1 MFSIIAGNLCSALG
15 TAADAFS
22 ASRKTPK
29 GVLYMQSLGQL
40 LYGISTLFLGG
51 YSASAQNLVS
61 ILRNLAAAKK
71 LEHKAL
77 PWVFP
82 VLAVGLGLLCNNLG
96 LIGLLPILAN
106 LEYTLAVFRFKD
118 DERKLKIAY
127 LVCIALFMVFN
138 TMILNLVGAA
148 MNLLIF
154 CTTFAFVLKTKPGKT
169 EAV

>member
-1 MFSIIAGNLCSALG
+1 MLSIIAGNLCSALG
-15 TAADAFS
+15 TAADAMS
-22 ASRKTPK
+22 ASRKTAK

-40 LYGISTLFLGG
+40 LYGIATLFLGG

-77 PWVFP
+77 PWIF
-82 VLAVGLGLLCNNLG
+82 LALGVGLGLLCNNLG
-96 LIGLLPILAN
+96 LVGLLPIAAN

-138 TMILNLVGAA
+138 TMILNFVGAG

-154 CTTFAFVLKTKPGKT
+154 GTTLAFVLKSGKKET
-169 EAV
+169 A